1 MITHRL
7 SRRLLLLLL
16 AAGLLT
22 GCARRPNLLGFED
35 DAAVQALLQE
45 AEEALPQL
53 EQAATEGL
61 AAKQALAGAEPA
73 EGEDPN
79 AAIDP
84 AYGQAVDL
92 RGRLAPLAYSAM
104 GGDPRV
110 SGVWDRVRAAERS
123 LLAAGKLKPASA
135 ALTNPAGVGQYFLAY
150 RVFAPLQGWQFW
162 LALLVTTLAF
172 FALLYVLQQLGSA
185 ARRRLTVVCTF
196 VAGLFYLVAF
206 FVPQTINPVK
216 NYETPLGNF
225 LLVVGGF
232 TVGLGVINL
241 CLAHGR
247 TLVRARPGWINSA
260 GFFAGFLGMAIF
272 GIWSIYV
279 TPEEGA
285 ATVPLATAGY
295 QLLFEGLLTP
305 LQSTTFALLG
315 FYIVTAAYRAFRI
328 RTVEAGLMTVIAFLV
343 MLGQVPLGQAITA
356 HLSET
361 GPWASLRLENVSNW
375 LLTIPNTAATRGIL
389 FGSVTG
395 SFALSLR
402 VWLSLERGSY
412 FGKEF

>member
-1 MITHRL
+1 MMHHAL
-7 SRRLLLLLL
+7 ARRLLLLTLC
-16 AAGLLT
+16 AGLLS
-22 GCARRPNLLGFED
+22 GCARRPELLGFED
-35 DAAVQALLQE
+35 AAAIDTLLQQ
-45 AEEALPQL
+45 AEEAVPQL

-61 AAKQALAGAEPA
+61 AAKQALGGAEPA

-84 AYGQAVDL
+84 AYSEAVSL
-92 RGRLAPLAYSAM
+92 RGKLAPLAYSSQ
-104 GGDPRV
+104 GGDARV
-110 SGVWDRVRAAERS
+110 ADVWGRVRAAERD
-123 LLAAGKLKPASA
+123 LLAAGRMKPVSA
-135 ALTNPAGVGQYFLAY
+135 ALTQPAGLGQYFLAY
-150 RVFAPLQGWQFW
+150 KVFAPLEGFQFW
-162 LALLVTTLAF
+162 LMVILATATF
-172 FALLYVLQQLGSA
+172 FGTLYVLQQLGST
-185 ARRRLTVVCTF
+185 ARRKLTVACTF
-196 VAGLFYLVAF
+196 VAGLFYLVSF

-216 NYETPLGNF
+216 SYETPLGNF

-241 CLAHGR
+241 SMSHGKA
-247 TLVRARPGWINSA
+247 LMRARPGWINSL
-260 GFFAGFLGMAIF
+260 GFFLGFLGMAIF
-272 GIWSIYV
+272 GIWNMYLEPV
-279 TPEEGA
+279 EGA
-285 ATVPLATAGY
+285 ATVPFATAGY
-295 QLLFEGLLTP
+295 KLLFDGLLTP

-343 MLGQVPLGQAITA
+343 MLGQVPLGQALTNFLPA
-356 HLSET
+356 D
-361 GPWASLRLENVSNW
+361 GVFASLRLENVANW

-395 SFALSLR
+395 SFALSMR